1 MAYDEKLAQRIRE
14 IVYLEKDPSERK
26 MFGGVAFMVGGHMVA
41 GLIGDRL
48 MARIPPAMHEEA
60 LGKPHVAVMD
70 FTGRPMT
77 GYIYVDAEGIKTEK
91 QRAYWLKLGIGH
103 VRTLPPKGSKARA
116 KSRAKTRTGAR
127 TKAAAPPRLF

>member
-60 LGKPHVAVMD
+60 LCKPHVAVMD
-70 FTGRPMT
+70 FTGRPMA

-91 QRAYWLKLGIGH
+91 QLAYWLKLGIGH
-103 VRTLPPKGSKARA
+103 VRTLPPKGSKALA
-116 KSRAKTRTGAR
+116 KTRAKTRTGAR